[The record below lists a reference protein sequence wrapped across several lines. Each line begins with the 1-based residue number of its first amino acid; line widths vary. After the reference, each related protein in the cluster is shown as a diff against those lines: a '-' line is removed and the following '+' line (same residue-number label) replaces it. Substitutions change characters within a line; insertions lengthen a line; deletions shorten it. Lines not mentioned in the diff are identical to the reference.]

1 VVRRFREARDSIDIG
16 IVDIIEEVRASR
28 SIPLGLFA
36 IALMIGGFL
45 QFRSPSE
52 PAAKAASLKP
62 DKDRRNA
69 PDFALKDADGR
80 TVRLSDYRGKVVLLD
95 FWATWCD
102 PCRYEIP
109 WFMDMERKKK
119 DRGFAVLGV
128 SMDDDGW
135 EAVKPFIAQLGVNYR
150 ILVGTDET
158 AQLYGGIDAL
168 PTTFLIDREGKIA
181 FVHVGLGNR
190 RDFEDGVEQL
200 LQAPAA
206 AVAGAAMPALLV
218 GAE

>member
-1 VVRRFREARDSIDIG
+1 M
-16 IVDIIEEVRASR
+16 
-28 SIPLGLFA
+28 
-36 IALMIGGFL
+36 IAGFF

-52 PAAKAASLKP
+52 NSVRAATLIP
-62 DKDRRNA
+62 EKDRKPA

-80 TVRLSDYRGKVVLLD
+80 AARLSDYRGKVVLLD

-135 EAVKPFIAQLGVNYR
+135 EVVKPFIAELGVNYR
-150 ILVGTDET
+150 ILVGNDET
-158 AQLYGGIDAL
+158 AQIYGGVDAL

-200 LQAPAA
+200 LQNPAPAVTGRA
-206 AVAGAAMPALLV
+206 ALPAFLV
-218 GAE
+218 GAK